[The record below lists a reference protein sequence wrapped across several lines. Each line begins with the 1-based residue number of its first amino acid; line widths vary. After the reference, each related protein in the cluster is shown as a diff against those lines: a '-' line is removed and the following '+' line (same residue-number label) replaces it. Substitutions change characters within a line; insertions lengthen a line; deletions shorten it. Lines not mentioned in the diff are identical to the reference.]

1 MTRTTADTEII
12 TEAIHLACRAPSLH
26 NSEPSR
32 WVVGEA
38 PVDRLRNVLAADRV
52 TIQISGQTYEVVHR
66 KIIDT
71 AAAAPQLSSRHRR
84 TFERFGIDNF
94 MAVELAPTAHND
106 R

>member
-1 MTRTTADTEII
+1 MTRTTADAAII
-12 TEAIHLACRAPSLH
+12 AKAIHLACRAPSLH
-26 NSEPSR
+26 NSQPWR

-38 PVDRLRNVLAADRV
+38 PVDWLRNVLAADRA
-52 TIQISGQTYEVVHR
+52 TIQISGQTYEVVHP